1 MTDRVPAAECP
12 SLAVT
17 WTVRTGL
24 GSPAGSVMLEG
35 TQLRLQPPPSF
46 TVVPINVKKKKKKS
60 GMGRGGGIHLS
71 RLASVSCDPET
82 QEPPLTQQVINN
94 PLAVLLPQR
103 LPALASP
110 VSSAAR
116 RDAHPGQGQG
126 LLPAGPHVPSPPTGQ
141 GRGGVRLPASPRG
154 PHASWQLRRGSQCC

>member
-1 MTDRVPAAECP
+1 MSLSCGDLDRQDGAGQPCRQRDARGHPAPPAAP
-12 SLAVT
+12 
-17 WTVRTGL
+17 
-24 GSPAGSVMLEG
+24 
-35 TQLRLQPPPSF
+35 TQLHSCPRQC
-46 TVVPINVKKKKKKS
+46 NKKKKKS

-154 PHASWQLRRGSQCC
+154 PRASWQLRRGSRCC